1 MAATKRKPASTALHA
16 ERFPGESKD
25 YRAVLP
31 VFQDRSGFIPPY
43 QARQLAK
50 MIEKYGG
57 EDA

>member
-1 MAATKRKPASTALHA
+1 MAATKRKPASTVVHT

-25 YRAVLP
+25 YRVAVL
-31 VFQDRSGFIPPY
+31 VFQDRSAFIPPY

-50 MIEKYGG
+50 LIEKYGG